1 MRSRLAYL
9 DAIKVLLVVGVIT
22 LHSAITYGLDGSW
35 YLESYEEMPGGVV
48 AAITILLGT
57 GWLFALGLFFLIAGR
72 LTSPSFDRKGPHRFV
87 KDRLIRLGVPLV
99 AYTLLVSPVLE
110 YVSYRENDGGGE
122 ALWPFVRE
130 QVWHLAPGPTWFL
143 EALLAFSLG
152 YVLLRVVR
160 PEAAPPV
167 WRRLGGREIA
177 GVAVAIAACAFA
189 VHFRFPIGSEQI
201 HLQLAMFPQYIV
213 LFSLGCAAGRRG
225 WLETID
231 PRLQRRL
238 GITGAAAAAAFPL
251 VLWAG
256 GFFESDAGEDRFA
269 GGLHWQA
276 LAGALLEGVL
286 ATCLCLWA
294 VSHFRR
300 HEARYHRPL
309 VRRMAPSA
317 YGAFVVH
324 PPILVGLAFA
334 LGPLPI
340 PAVVKLALLVATGV
354 AGSFGLVAL
363 GRRVLDHRG
372 EALAH
377 ADAHR
382 RHAIAGA
389 AAAQLVG
396 ERADQAGAR
405 APERVA

>member
-9 DAIKVLLVVGVIT
+9 DAIKVLLVVGVIAM
-22 LHSAITYGLDGSW
+22 HSAITYGLDGSW

-48 AAITILLGT
+48 TAITILLGT
-57 GWLFALGLFFLIAGR
+57 GWLFGLGLFFLIAGR
-72 LTSPSFDRKGPHRFV
+72 LTSPSLDRKGPSRFV
-87 KDRLIRLGVPLV
+87 KDRLVRLGVPLV
-99 AYTLLVSPVLE
+99 AYTLLVSPGLE
-110 YVSYRENDGGGE
+110 YVSYRENDGGTE
-122 ALWPFVRE
+122 AFWPFARE

-152 YVLLRVVR
+152 YVLLRVLWPETR
-160 PEAAPPV
+160 PPS
-167 WRRLGGREIA
+167 RRPLRGREIA
-177 GVAVAIAACAFA
+177 GVALAIGAGAFL
-189 VHFRFPIGSEQI
+189 VHLLFPIGSEQI
-201 HLQLAMFPQYIV
+201 HLQLAMFPQYVI
-213 LFSLGCAAGRRG
+213 LFSLGAAAGRRG
-225 WLETID
+225 WLETLT
-231 PRLQRRL
+231 PELQRRCGQAGL
-238 GITGAAAAAAFPL
+238 TAALLFPF
-251 VLWAG
+251 VLLAG
-256 GFFESDAGEDRFA
+256 GFFDGGDAAEDRFA

-276 LAGALLEGVL
+276 AAGALLEGVL

-300 HEARYHRPL
+300 QEARYDRPL

-334 LGPLPI
+334 LAPLPL
-340 PAVVKLALLVATGV
+340 PATLKFVLLLSGGA

-372 EALAH
+372 HALAD

-382 RHAIAGA
+382 GHAVAAA

-396 ERADQAGAR
+396 QRSDQAGAR
-405 APERVA
+405 GA

>member
-1 MRSRLAYL
+1 M
-9 DAIKVLLVVGVIT
+9 
-22 LHSAITYGLDGSW
+22 
-35 YLESYEEMPGGVV
+35 
-48 AAITILLGT
+48 
-57 GWLFALGLFFLIAGR
+57 
-72 LTSPSFDRKGPHRFV
+72 
-87 KDRLIRLGVPLV
+87 
-99 AYTLLVSPVLE
+99 
-110 YVSYRENDGGGE
+110 
-122 ALWPFVRE
+122 
-130 QVWHLAPGPTWFL
+130 
-143 EALLAFSLG
+143 
-152 YVLLRVVR
+152 
-160 PEAAPPV
+160 
-167 WRRLGGREIA
+167 
-177 GVAVAIAACAFA
+177 AVAIAACAFA
-189 VHFRFPIGSEQI
+189 VHLLFPIGSEQI

-238 GITGAAAAAAFPL
+238 GIAGAAAAAAFPL

-324 PPILVGLAFA
+324 PPILVGLASRW
-334 LGPLPI
+334 GRSRSRRWSSSRCWWR
-340 PAVVKLALLVATGV
+340 PAWP
-354 AGSFGLVAL
+354 
-363 GRRVLDHRG
+363 
-372 EALAH
+372 
-377 ADAHR
+377 
-382 RHAIAGA
+382 
-389 AAAQLVG
+389 
-396 ERADQAGAR
+396 AR
-405 APERVA
+405 SGWSP

>member
-1 MRSRLAYL
+1 MRSLA
-9 DAIKVLLVVGVIT
+9 
-22 LHSAITYGLDGSW
+22 W
-35 YLESYEEMPGGVV
+35 
-48 AAITILLGT
+48 
-57 GWLFALGLFFLIAGR
+57 R
-72 LTSPSFDRKGPHRFV
+72 
-87 KDRLIRLGVPLV
+87 
-99 AYTLLVSPVLE
+99 
-110 YVSYRENDGGGE
+110 
-122 ALWPFVRE
+122 WP
-130 QVWHLAPGPTWFL
+130 
-143 EALLAFSLG
+143 
-152 YVLLRVVR
+152 
-160 PEAAPPV
+160 
-167 WRRLGGREIA
+167 
-177 GVAVAIAACAFA
+177 IAAGAFA
-189 VHFRFPIGSEQI
+189 VHLAFPIGSEQF

-231 PRLQRRL
+231 PGSSAGSGLA
-238 GITGAAAAAAFPL
+238 GALAAVGFPL

-256 GFFESDAGEDRFA
+256 GFFEGDAAEDRFA

-324 PPILVGLAFA
+324 PPILRRAGIRAGA
-334 LGPLPI
+334 A
-340 PAVVKLALLVATGV
+340 PAPGRWSSSRCWSATGV

-372 EALAH
+372 EALAD

-382 RHAIAGA
+382 RHAVAAA

-405 APERVA
+405 AARAGGRARSRRRSRSGGRGRSPSSRIEASTCEANASFSSTRSMSFGSRPARSSALRVAGHRADAH

>member
-9 DAIKVLLVVGVIT
+9 DAIKVLLVVGVIAM
-22 LHSAITYGLDGSW
+22 HSAITYGLDGSW

-48 AAITILLGT
+48 AAVTILLGT
-57 GWLFALGLFFLIAGR
+57 GWLFGLGLFFLIAGR
-72 LTSPSFDRKGPHRFV
+72 LTAPSFDRKGPSAFLR
-87 KDRLIRLGVPLV
+87 DRLVRLGIPL
-99 AYTLLVSPVLE
+99 ALFTLLVSPVLE
-110 YVSYRENDGGGE
+110 YVSYRENDGGSE
-122 ALWPFVRE
+122 ALWPFARD

-152 YVLLRVVR
+152 YALLRVLR

-167 WRRLGGREIA
+167 WRRLRGREIA
-177 GVAVAIAACAFA
+177 GVAAAIGAGAFA
-189 VHFRFPIGSEQI
+189 AHLAFPIGSEQF

-238 GITGAAAAAAFPL
+238 GIAGAAAAAAFPL
-251 VLWAG
+251 VLWVG
-256 GFFESDAGEDRFA
+256 GFFDGGAAEDRFA

-334 LGPLPI
+334 LALLPV
-340 PAVVKLALLVATGV
+340 PAVVKFVLLVAAGA

-363 GRRVLDHRG
+363 GRRVLDHSG
-372 EALAH
+372 QALAD

-382 RHAIAGA
+382 GHAVVA
-389 AAAQLVG
+389 AAPAQLVG
-396 ERADQAGAR
+396 ERAYQAGAR
-405 APERVA
+405 AAERVP

>member
-9 DAIKVLLVVGVIT
+9 DAIKVLLVVGVIAM
-22 LHSAITYGLDGSW
+22 HSAITYGLDGSW

-48 AAITILLGT
+48 DAVTILLGT
-57 GWLFALGLFFLIAGR
+57 GWLFGLGLFFLIAGR
-72 LTSPSFDRKGPHRFV
+72 LTSPSLDRKGASRFV
-87 KDRLIRLGVPLV
+87 KDRLIRLGIPLV

-110 YVSYRENDGGGE
+110 YVSYRENDAGTDGF
-122 ALWPFVRE
+122 WPFVSE

-143 EALLAFSLG
+143 EALLVFSLG
-152 YVLLRVVR
+152 YTLLRVLRPESKPPAVR
-160 PEAAPPV
+160 PLRA
-167 WRRLGGREIA
+167 RDIA
-177 GVAVAIAACAFA
+177 AVALAIGVGAFL
-189 VHFRFPIGSEQI
+189 VHLLFPVGSEQI
-201 HLQLAMFPQYIV
+201 HLQLAMFPQYVI
-213 LFSLGCAAGRRG
+213 LFALGAAAGRRR
-225 WLETID
+225 WLETLS
-231 PRLQRRL
+231 PELQRRCGQAGL
-238 GITGAAAAAAFPL
+238 ASALLFPF

-256 GFFESDAGEDRFA
+256 GFFDGDAGEDRFA
-269 GGLHWQA
+269 GGPHWQA
-276 LAGALLEGVL
+276 GAAALLEGVL

-300 HEARYHRPL
+300 QEARYDRPL

-334 LGPLPI
+334 LGAVPLP
-340 PAVVKLALLVATGV
+340 PMLKFSLLVGAGV

-363 GRRVLDHRG
+363 GRRVLDHGG

-382 RHAIAGA
+382 RQPVAGA
-389 AAAQLVG
+389 AAAKLVG
-396 ERADQAGAR
+396 KRADQAGT
-405 APERVA
+405 